1 MPRCLASR
9 ARSMASM
16 ERGMLSGSTWAWI
29 SITPFKSDCA
39 RAVKANKL
47 RQRLIQMIRSIA
59 RRHDF
64 ECISFSL
71 LLISGVVGQLL
82 DGFEVVVRAPH
93 PCDFQQGWNF

>member
-16 ERGMLSGSTWAWI
+16 DRGMLSGSTWAWI
-29 SITPFKSDCA
+29 SITPLKSDCA
-39 RAVKANKL
+39 RAVHANKL
-47 RQRLIQMIRSIA
+47 KQKHIQMIRSIA

-71 LLISGVVGQLL
+71 LLILCVVGRLL
-82 DGFEVVVRAPH
+82 DGFEVMVRAPH
-93 PCDFQQGWNF
+93 PRDFHNG